1 MRGWH
6 NESARHSLAARGFRV
21 SHIPG
26 APGSYSGDFVMENI
40 SHDDIHAKDVEPL
53 MFTSILS
60 DRMEKKGNGF
70 WSERTWTNDLVG
82 EDRDGR
88 FVVRM
93 LISDLGND
101 GEILVI
107 HGTKDNLKRFFDLM
121 GTKTN
126 ESSNYFNDIAIK
138 VKRYEYP
145 DDGFVAYTTE
155 DAMIFED
162 TERFLNLWRST
173 GGRVIIDDPSPM
185 SDEEREFYSK
195 FSREDVQ

>member
-1 MRGWH
+1 MKGWH
-6 NESARHSLAARGFRV
+6 NDSYRHSLAARGLRV

-26 APGSYSGDFVMENI
+26 APGSYSGDFVMESI
-40 SHDDIHAKDVEPL
+40 SHDDIYAKDVEPL
-53 MFTSILS
+53 MFTGILL
-60 DRMEKKGNGF
+60 DRMEREGNGF

-88 FVVRM
+88 LVVRM

-107 HGTKDNLKRFFDLM
+107 HGTKDNLKRFFNLM
-121 GTKTN
+121 GTKPG
-126 ESSNYFNDIAIK
+126 ESANYFNDVAMEI
-138 VKRYEYP
+138 KRYECL
-145 DDGFVAYTTE
+145 DEGFIAYTTE

-173 GGRVIIDDPSPM
+173 GGRVIIDDPFPM
-185 SDEEREFYSK
+185 SDEEREFYGR
-195 FSREDVQ
+195 FSRGEAP